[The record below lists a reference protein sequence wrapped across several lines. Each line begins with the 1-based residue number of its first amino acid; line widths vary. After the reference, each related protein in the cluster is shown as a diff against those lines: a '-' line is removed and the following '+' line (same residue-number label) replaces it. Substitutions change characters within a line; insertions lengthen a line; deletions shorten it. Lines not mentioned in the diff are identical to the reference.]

1 MKKLFLG
8 LILTILTA
16 LPALAADPVLGLWKT
31 DVDDGAY
38 AYVDIHMCGE
48 KICGTIV
55 RTFNSDGEYKSE
67 NIGKDILLGMV
78 PQGNG
83 KYVGE
88 VWRPSNGKIYV
99 GKLVLNG
106 DKLKMKGCIAGG
118 LICKSSNWTRV
129 Q

>member
-83 KYVGE
+83 KYAGE